1 MSDIEEDEDT
11 SLPYGA
17 HPVSL
22 SRKTQERLEVILT
35 TITVTIVGNV
45 TFVILH
51 QLDITTRSPKLTIT
65 HSDVNDSTQVT
76 ANWDVSMFE
85 PLRFVTASQV

>member
-45 TFVILH
+45 AVVILC
-51 QLDITTRSPKLTIT
+51 QLYCIIS
-65 HSDVNDSTQVT
+65 SV
-76 ANWDVSMFE
+76 
-85 PLRFVTASQV
+85 